1 MIKLKLVAELYQTDG
16 GNVTL
21 VQIENELG
29 EITNNLATR
38 VSAGEYILNIPDGF
52 KNEVHVFCPQH
63 RSAFNVVGSENNT
76 FILLGTKYFDL
87 LQDMRDNGGDTLL
100 VAADNVHLNNTA
112 QARMAAGVL
121 AVL

>member
-1 MIKLKLVAELYQTDG
+1 MIKLKLKAELYQTDG

-76 FILLGTKYFDL
+76 FILLGTEIDDSNYMIQTVDQDL
-87 LQDMRDNGGDTLL
+87 NPWEDSLSKIPFELTVYKNDFLP
-100 VAADNVHLNNTA
+100 V
-112 QARMAAGVL
+112 
-121 AVL
+121 

>member
-76 FILLGTKYFDL
+76 FILLGTTIDDSNYMIQTVDQDL
-87 LQDMRDNGGDTLL
+87 NPWEDSLGQVPFELYVYKNDF
-100 VAADNVHLNNTA
+100 VPVEA
-112 QARMAAGVL
+112 
-121 AVL
+121 